1 MTSDAQ
7 PTGADA
13 QPAVTFR
20 TPTLDDGAAMWRI
33 ARDSQV
39 LDVNTSYAYLLMA
52 RDFGAHSAV
61 AEVGGEVVG
70 YCMSYL
76 RPQDPNTVFVWQ
88 IAVDASQRGRGLA
101 GRLLDAVVDA
111 TGARAL
117 ESTVTTDNDASNA
130 LFARFAERRGATET
144 VTEFITRDHFPPDD
158 VHDAELLHRIEPLTP
173 A

>member
-1 MTSDAQ
+1 MGPLTTHSADHPS
-7 PTGADA
+7 PTDQAAGDSPGLQIRPPSLA
-13 QPAVTFR
+13 
-20 TPTLDDGAAMWRI
+20 DGAAMWRI

-76 RPQDPNTVFVWQ
+76 RPQDPDTVFVWQ

-111 TGARAL
+111 TGALL
-117 ESTVTTDNDASNA
+117 ENS
-130 LFARFAERRGATET
+130 
-144 VTEFITRDHFPPDD
+144 
-158 VHDAELLHRIEPLTP
+158 P
-173 A
+173 AICR